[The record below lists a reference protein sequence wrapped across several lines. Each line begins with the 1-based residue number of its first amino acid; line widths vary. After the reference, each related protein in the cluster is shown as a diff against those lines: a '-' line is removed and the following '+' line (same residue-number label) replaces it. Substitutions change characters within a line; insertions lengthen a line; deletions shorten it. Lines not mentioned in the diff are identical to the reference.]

1 LADASNAE
9 ILGDEPFQFLRS
21 SKNIQVAVD
30 ADRKNGIQQ
39 LLSQT
44 QKPEVILLDDAYQH
58 RKVKAGFYFTH
69 FYGFVF

>member
-1 LADASNAE
+1 
-9 ILGDEPFQFLRS
+9 
-21 SKNIQVAVD
+21 VAVD

-58 RKVKAGFYFTH
+58 RKVKAGFI
-69 FYGFVF
+69 FYSLLMELYSDDFMLPTGNLRESRRVQKG